1 MADLESTFRP
11 DVRGPRVFPERARRF
26 LWKYRF
32 FHVLVLPGILYFVL
46 FHYIPIYGLVIAFK
60 DYNGMGGVMG
70 VVTAPWVGLKH
81 FANLFSSHYFWRLLT
96 NTLLISTYRLI
107 WGFPAPI
114 ILALLL
120 NEVTSSGF
128 KRTVQT
134 ITYLPHFISWVVIAG
149 LAIMLLS
156 PTMGPIGAL
165 MSGLGMKPIT
175 FLADTRYFRSV
186 LVVSSIWRGIG
197 WGSIVYLAAISN
209 VPQEQYESAYI
220 DGASRF
226 QRAVH
231 ITIPSIAYIIVI
243 FLVLRMGE
251 IINENFQQIFNLY
264 NPAVYEVADVFET
277 FIYRRGILQADFSY
291 TTAVGFFQS
300 FTSLLLVYTANRIVK
315 WLGSEGLW

>member
-1 MADLESTFRP
+1 MADLINGRPIALPKAGLLFRT
-11 DVRGPRVFPERARRF
+11 
-26 LWKYRF
+26 KRF
-32 FHVLVLPGILYFVL
+32 FVKYKFFNLLVLPGVIYFFL
-46 FHYIPIYGLVIAFK
+46 FHYVPIYGLTIAFK
-60 DYNGMGGVMG
+60 DYHGMGGVMG
-70 VVTAPWVGLKH
+70 VLTAPWVGFKH
-81 FANLFSSHYFWRLLT
+81 FANLFSSHYFWRLLR
-96 NTLLISTYRLI
+96 NTLLISSYRLL

-120 NEVTSSGF
+120 NEVTTTAF

-156 PTMGPIGAL
+156 PTMGPINAL
-165 MSGLGMKPIT
+165 LKQLGIKQIT

-186 LVVSSIWRGIG
+186 LVTSSIWRGIG

-209 VPQEQYESAYI
+209 ISQEQYESAYI

-226 QRAVH
+226 QRAIH
-231 ITIPSIAYIIVI
+231 ITLPSIRSIIVI
-243 FLVLRMGE
+243 FLILRIGE

-277 FIYRRGILQADFSY
+277 YIYRRGILQADFSY
-291 TTAVGFFQS
+291 TTAIGFFKS
-300 FTSLLLVYTANRIVK
+300 FTSLLLVYSVNRIVK
-315 WLGSEGLW
+315 WMGSEGLW